1 MTKSRVIHVRISKP
15 KQHQMIMSSATRFKF
30 FTNKVI
36 FRYHTKG
43 VSNQV
48 PSNSDLEI
56 KIYSSSNSSSKMG
69 ESGKNFSPS
78 QNWAIRGLN
87 MGGGF
92 RDYKSRQERLQ
103 IMEILGISNRDKKIT
118 NRRSDYKLVQNIR
131 NYQNLCSSRTV
142 NFSQLSFFFFQF
154 DNIVLCFVS
163 YTSFLSISHDY

>member
-1 MTKSRVIHVRISKP
+1 MTKSRVIHVPISKP

-69 ESGKNFSPS
+69 ESGKNFSAS
-78 QNWAIRGLN
+78 QNRAIRGLN
-87 MGGGF
+87 MGAGF

-142 NFSQLSFFFFQF
+142 NFSQLSFFFFSVRQY
-154 DNIVLCFVS
+154 CFMFC
-163 YTSFLSISHDY
+163 FLYFVFIYIT